1 MRRLRIIPGAVA
13 VGTAGLLGLLTAAP
27 ALAHVTHD
35 AGPYKLTFGWS
46 HEPAYTG
53 AENAVQVFVHDA
65 KGAALDD
72 LGSKGLTVRVS
83 AANRTS
89 DPLALA
95 SAFDPDT
102 GLGTHG
108 EFDAPLTPT
117 APGTYTFHITGDVNS
132 TAVDVSDSSSD
143 KTFANV
149 EDPTT
154 IEFPVKTQ
162 TTQQLSTAVTTL
174 QSRLSAA
181 QSAADSARSSARSA
195 RTLAIVALIVAVVL
209 ALIAIAAGRRKTA

>member
-1 MRRLRIIPGAVA
+1 VRRLRLIPGAVA
-13 VGTAGLLGLLTAAP
+13 VGAAGLLGLLTAAP
-27 ALAHVTHD
+27 AFAHVSHN
-35 AGPYKLTFGWS
+35 AGPYKLTFGWQ

-65 KGAALDD
+65 KGAAVDD
-72 LGSKGLTVRVS
+72 LGSKGLTVRVT
-83 AANRTS
+83 AANQTS
-89 DPLALA
+89 DPLALT

-117 APGTYTFHITGDVNS
+117 APGTYTFHITGDIS
-132 TAVDVSDSSSD
+132 GTAVDVSDSSSD

-149 EDPTT
+149 QDPTT

-162 TTQQLSTAVTTL
+162 TAQQLSTAVTTL

-181 QSAADSARSSARSA
+181 QSAANSAKSSASSA
-195 RTLAIVALIVAVVL
+195 RTLAILAIVVAVLL
-209 ALIAIAAGRRKTA
+209 AVIAIVAGRRKSA